1 MKFLIAIYRC
11 DPFGGLQRDTIRLI
25 QELAD
30 RGHTVVVF
38 TARWDGP
45 QPPAG
50 VSLEFTPSRRFAA
63 NHTRMVKFAE
73 AFRRRLERRDFDVS
87 IAMSRIPGADFYF
100 AADVCMKTY
109 WSKIH
114 SPFALRFNPR
124 YAAYLR
130 LERGVAAPPSRTRIA
145 CIVPGQIRDYAEAYG
160 TPQDR
165 MFLLPPGMNPACI
178 RPPEPEAEAI
188 RARIR
193 RELGAAP
200 GDVAVLHV
208 SNSVFNKG
216 TDRTIAALGA
226 LPENLKHSIRLWII
240 GKLGENELLPA
251 IEAAGLSGQTRML
264 GQTDG
269 VSEFMFGADLFLHPA
284 RNEATGTTLVE
295 AIAAGLPALT
305 TDACGFATYVREATG
320 TVLDGQ
326 YSREAAVRMLED
338 MIPRLDELK
347 RRTLAYAATQDFC
360 SRARVF
366 ADILEK
372 SGPRSA

>member
-25 QELAD
+25 QELAG
-30 RGHTVVVF
+30 RGHDVIVF
-38 TARWDGP
+38 TACWEGP
-45 QPPAG
+45 PPPAG
-50 VSLEFTPSRRFAA
+50 VSLEFTPARKFAA
-63 NHTRMVKFAE
+63 NHKRMVKFAE
-73 AFRRRLERRDFDVS
+73 AFRRRLERGGFDVS
-87 IAMSRIPGADFYF
+87 VAMSRIPGADFYF

-109 WSKIH
+109 WSKLH
-114 SPFALRFNPR
+114 SPFALKFNPR
-124 YAAYLR
+124 YVAYLR
-130 LERGVAAPPSRTRIA
+130 LEHDVAAPPSRTRIA
-145 CIVPGQIRDYAEAYG
+145 CIVPGQIRDYAVAYG
-160 TPQDR
+160 TPRER

-178 RPPEPEAEAI
+178 RPPGPEAEAVRAGI
-188 RARIR
+188 R
-193 RELGAAP
+193 EKLGAAP
-200 GDVAVLHV
+200 GDVAVLLI

-216 TDRTIAALGA
+216 TDRAIAALGA
-226 LPENLKHSIRLWII
+226 LPGTIKQSIRLWIV
-240 GKLGENELLPA
+240 GKLGDNELLPA
-251 IEAAGLSGQTRML
+251 VEAAGLSGQTRIL

-284 RNEATGTTLVE
+284 RNEATGTTLIE
-295 AIAAGLPALT
+295 AIAAGLPVLT

-320 TVLDGQ
+320 TVLDGEYTQ
-326 YSREAAVRMLED
+326 EAAVRMLED

-372 SGPRSA
+372 G

>member
-1 MKFLIAIYRC
+1 MRFLVAIYRC

-30 RGHTVVVF
+30 RGHDVVVF

-45 QPPAG
+45 PPPAG
-50 VSLEFTPSRRFAA
+50 VSLEHTPVRRFAA

-73 AFRRRLERRDFDVS
+73 AFRRRLERKDFDVS
-87 IAMSRIPGADFYF
+87 VAMSRIPGADFYF
-100 AADVCMKTY
+100 AADVCMKLY

-114 SPFALRFNPR
+114 SPFVLKFNPR
-124 YAAYLR
+124 YVAYLR
-130 LERGVAAPPSRTRIA
+130 LEHDVAAPPSKTRIA
-145 CIVPGQIRDYAEAYG
+145 CIVPGQLRDYAEAYG
-160 TPQDR
+160 TPRDR
-165 MFLLPPGMNPACI
+165 MFLLPPGMNPACM

-193 RELGAAP
+193 EQLGAAP

-226 LPENLKHSIRLWII
+226 LPDNLKRSVRLWIV
-240 GKLGENELLPA
+240 GKLGEKELLPA
-251 IEAAGLSGQTRML
+251 IEAAGLSAQTRIL
-264 GQTDG
+264 GQADG

-284 RNEATGTTLVE
+284 RNEATGTTLIE
-295 AIAAGLPALT
+295 AIAAGLPVLT
-305 TDACGFATYVREATG
+305 TDACGFSTYVRDATG
-320 TVLDGQ
+320 TVLDGP
-326 YSREAAVRMLED
+326 YSQEATVRMLED

-347 RRTLAYAATQDFC
+347 KQTTAYAATQDFC

-372 SGPRSA
+372 R